1 VENYMPELTV
11 DGHYAVGGIQDRI
24 LRALKA
30 LGKDIGN
37 LTASDLSPIDEFH
50 IRGREATHELAER
63 TELGP
68 GLNVLDVGC
77 GLGGSV
83 RHLAVEHQ
91 CHVTGIDL
99 TDEYI
104 KTAVAL
110 SRLVG
115 LEKQVEFHTGSA
127 LKMPFGDAAF
137 DVVWTEHAQMNI
149 EDKAGLYGEI
159 ARVLK
164 PGGRLV
170 FHDIFQGPGG
180 EPHFPVPWAEDRSI
194 SFLISPD
201 SARDV
206 LEKIGLEIRNWEDK
220 GAHSLAWFET
230 AAEKL
235 KSSGPP
241 SLGTHLLMG
250 ETAKDKFVNVV
261 RNLRDERIA
270 VLQAVLVK
278 R

>member
-1 VENYMPELTV
+1 
-11 DGHYAVGGIQDRI
+11 
-24 LRALKA
+24 
-30 LGKDIGN
+30 
-37 LTASDLSPIDEFH
+37 
-50 IRGREATHELAER
+50 
-63 TELGP
+63 
-68 GLNVLDVGC
+68 
-77 GLGGSV
+77 
-83 RHLAVEHQ
+83 
-91 CHVTGIDL
+91 
-99 TDEYI
+99 
-104 KTAVAL
+104 
-110 SRLVG
+110 
-115 LEKQVEFHTGSA
+115 
-127 LKMPFGDAAF
+127 
-137 DVVWTEHAQMNI
+137 I

-220 GAHSLAWFET
+220 SAHSLAWFET

>member
-1 VENYMPELTV
+1 MPEPTV

-24 LRALKA
+24 LRTLKT

-50 IRGREATHELAER
+50 IRGREATQELAER

-99 TDEYI
+99 TEEYI

-115 LEKQVEFHTGSA
+115 LEKQVEFHTCSA

-220 GAHSLAWFET
+220 SAHSLAWFET